1 MLYNQLNSLIAEAM
15 KNKEN
20 DRVAVLR
27 LIKAELLKKE
37 KEGKPLDETIEA
49 SVLMKMVSQRE
60 DSINQFKQANRMDL
74 AENEQKEL
82 DIIKEFA
89 PKQVSDEEVIAE
101 TELQIDILKDVK
113 GDVTMKDMKL
123 IISLVQKVYPTAN
136 GKLISQI
143 VKSHC

>member
-89 PKQVSDEEVIAE
+89 PKQVSDEDITIETEKVIANMGG
-101 TELQIDILKDVK
+101 T
-113 GDVTMKDMKL
+113 VTMKDMTNIL
-123 IISLVQKVYPTAN
+123 AEVQKVYPTAN

-143 VKSHC
+143 VESHC

>member
-1 MLYNQLNSLIAEAM
+1 MLYTQLNSLSAEAM

-20 DRVAVLR
+20 DRVNVLR

-49 SVLMKMVSQRE
+49 NVLMKMVSQRE
-60 DSINQFKQANRMDL
+60 DSINQFKQANRLDL

-89 PKQVSDEEVIAE
+89 PKQVSDEDITIETEKVIANMGG
-101 TELQIDILKDVK
+101 T
-113 GDVTMKDMKL
+113 VTMKDMKNIL
-123 IISLVQKVYPTAN
+123 AEVQKVYPTAN

>member
-82 DIIKEFA
+82 VIIKEFA
-89 PKQVSDEEVIAE
+89 PKQVSDEDITIETEKVIANMGG
-101 TELQIDILKDVK
+101 T
-113 GDVTMKDMKL
+113 VTMKDMKNIL
-123 IISLVQKVYPTAN
+123 AEVQKVYPTAN

>member
-82 DIIKEFA
+82 DIIKELA
-89 PKQVSDEEVIAE
+89 PKQVSDEDITIETENVIANMGG
-101 TELQIDILKDVK
+101 T
-113 GDVTMKDMKL
+113 VTMKDMKNIL
-123 IISLVQKVYPTAN
+123 AEVQKVYPTAN

>member
-1 MLYNQLNSLIAEAM
+1 M

-20 DRVAVLR
+20 DRVAVMR

-82 DIIKEFA
+82 NIIKEFA
-89 PKQVSDEEVIAE
+89 PKQVSDEDITIETEKVIANMGG
-101 TELQIDILKDVK
+101 T
-113 GDVTMKDMKL
+113 VTMKDMKNIL
-123 IISLVQKVYPTAN
+123 AEVQKVYPTAN

>member
-1 MLYNQLNSLIAEAM
+1 MT
-15 KNKEN
+15 
-20 DRVAVLR
+20 
-27 LIKAELLKKE
+27 ELLKKE

-89 PKQVSDEEVIAE
+89 PKQVSDEDITIETEKVIANMGG
-101 TELQIDILKDVK
+101 T
-113 GDVTMKDMKL
+113 VTMKDMKNIL
-123 IISLVQKVYPTAN
+123 AEVQKVYPTAN
-136 GKLISQI
+136 GKIISQI

>member
-89 PKQVSDEEVIAE
+89 PKQVSDKDITIETEKVIANMGG
-101 TELQIDILKDVK
+101 T
-113 GDVTMKDMKL
+113 VTMKDMKNIL
-123 IISLVQKVYPTAN
+123 AEVQKVYPTAN

>member
-89 PKQVSDEEVIAE
+89 PKQVSDEDITIETEKVIANMGG
-101 TELQIDILKDVK
+101 T
-113 GDVTMKDMKL
+113 VTLKDMKNIL
-123 IISLVQKVYPTAN
+123 AEVQKVYPTAN

>member
-60 DSINQFKQANRMDL
+60 DSINQFTQANRMDL

-89 PKQVSDEEVIAE
+89 PKQVSDEDITIETEKVIANMGG
-101 TELQIDILKDVK
+101 T
-113 GDVTMKDMKL
+113 VTMKDMKNIL
-123 IISLVQKVYPTAN
+123 AEVQKVYPTAN

>member
-60 DSINQFKQANRMDL
+60 DSINQFKQANRIDL

-89 PKQVSDEEVIAE
+89 PKQVSDEDITIETEKVIANMGG
-101 TELQIDILKDVK
+101 T
-113 GDVTMKDMKL
+113 VTMKDMKNIL
-123 IISLVQKVYPTAN
+123 AEVQKVYPTAN

>member
-1 MLYNQLNSLIAEAM
+1 MLYTQLNSLIAEAM

-20 DRVAVLR
+20 DRVNVLR

-49 SVLMKMVSQRE
+49 NVLMKMVSQRE
-60 DSINQFKQANRMDL
+60 DSINQFKQANRLDL

-89 PKQVSDEEVIAE
+89 PKQVSDEDITIETEKVIANMGG
-101 TELQIDILKDVK
+101 T
-113 GDVTMKDMKL
+113 VTMKDMKNIL
-123 IISLVQKVYPTAN
+123 AEVQKVYPTAN

>member
-89 PKQVSDEEVIAE
+89 PKQVSDEDITIETEKVIANMGG
-101 TELQIDILKDVK
+101 T
-113 GDVTMKDMKL
+113 VTMKDMKNIL
-123 IISLVQKVYPTAN
+123 AEVQRVYPTAN

>member
-89 PKQVSDEEVIAE
+89 PKQVSDEDITIETEKVIANMGG
-101 TELQIDILKDVK
+101 TI
-113 GDVTMKDMKL
+113 TMKDMKNIL
-123 IISLVQKVYPTAN
+123 AEVQKVYPTAN

>member
-89 PKQVSDEEVIAE
+89 PKQVSDEDITIETENVIANMGG
-101 TELQIDILKDVK
+101 T
-113 GDVTMKDMKL
+113 VTMKDMKNIL
-123 IISLVQKVYPTAN
+123 AEVQKVYPTAN

>member
-60 DSINQFKQANRMDL
+60 ESINQFKQANRMDL

-89 PKQVSDEEVIAE
+89 PKQVSDEDITIETEKVIANMGG
-101 TELQIDILKDVK
+101 T
-113 GDVTMKDMKL
+113 VTMKDMKNIL
-123 IISLVQKVYPTAN
+123 AEVQKVYPTAN

>member
-37 KEGKPLDETIEA
+37 KEGKPLNETIEA

-89 PKQVSDEEVIAE
+89 PKQVSDEDITIETEKVIANMGG
-101 TELQIDILKDVK
+101 T
-113 GDVTMKDMKL
+113 VTMKDMKNIL
-123 IISLVQKVYPTAN
+123 TEVQKVYPTAN